1 MVEKSYFFLFGI
13 VFGTLVFCSVMSLFL
28 KYVSRATFEKHNE
41 QALFSSRVKA
51 WWLLALFLCLAVW
64 SGPLGLLVFFALLSF
79 QCLREYMSMIKTKIS
94 DHHALIWSFY
104 FFLPFNYFCLG
115 MLWGILFTL
124 LIPVGAFLFLP
135 MVAVLRKDTTQFLMR
150 TAQIQWGL
158 MVCVYFLSYIPA
170 LFLSAFYVAPTDY
183 YEISH
188 RNVALL
194 VFFFLT
200 VQAGNVCEYIWTMLQ
215 THVKLFPDIL
225 PKGKTIEGLIAGFLG
240 AQLFGLLLHNLTS
253 LPYWQVLF
261 IVSVTFFAGFFGRV
275 VLMAI
280 KQSKGM
286 DNWSYRHD
294 SVSSVGMLD
303 LVDSLCFAA
312 PVFFCTYHFLR
323 SV

>member
-1 MVEKSYFFLFGI
+1 
-13 VFGTLVFCSVMSLFL
+13 
-28 KYVSRATFEKHNE
+28 
-41 QALFSSRVKA
+41 
-51 WWLLALFLCLAVW
+51 
-64 SGPLGLLVFFALLSF
+64 
-79 QCLREYMSMIKTKIS
+79 MSMIKTKIS

-115 MLWGILFTL
+115 MSWGILFTL